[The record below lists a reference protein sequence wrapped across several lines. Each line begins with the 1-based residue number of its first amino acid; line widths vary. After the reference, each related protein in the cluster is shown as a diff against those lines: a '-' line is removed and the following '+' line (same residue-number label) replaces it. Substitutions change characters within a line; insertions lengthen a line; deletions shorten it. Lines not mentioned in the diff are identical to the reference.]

1 MGREGLKDHW
11 ALDGRVEGSADGGHS
26 QGAGG
31 YRARGDQKGGRGER
45 VLADETLPGEGEQ
58 TWLLGGY

>member
-1 MGREGLKDHW
+1 MKDHW
-11 ALDGRVEGSADGGHS
+11 ALDGRVEGSADGVTAKG
-26 QGAGG
+26 QGVTG
-31 YRARGDQKGGRGER
+31 REVTRRGREER